1 MAAQSTY
8 TPIATVTLGSYN
20 NVTFS
25 SIPQTYTDLVL
36 VAYSNTQQSGSIADV
51 ARLVINGG
59 ATGLSSTILSGN
71 GSSSTSTR
79 ETTTTSGGYLGV
91 RPAFATNLYG
101 AITTHI
107 MNYANSTTYKTI
119 ISCAA
124 SDSNG
129 SGLTQMIVMT
139 WPSTSAITSLIFGGT
154 GNYPGPGTMVTLYGI
169 TAA

>member
-25 SIPQTYTDLVL
+25 SIPQTYTDLVI

-59 ATGLSSTILSGN
+59 ATGVSSTILSGN
-71 GSSSTSTR
+71 GSSATSTR

-101 AITTHI
+101 VIISHI
-107 MNYANSTTYKTI
+107 MNYSNTTSYKTI
-119 ISCAA
+119 ISRAI

-129 SGLTQMIVMT
+129 SGLAQISALT
-139 WPSTSAITSLIFGGT
+139 WPSITAITSLTFGGT
-154 GNYPGPGTMVTLYGI
+154 GNYPGPGTMITLYGI